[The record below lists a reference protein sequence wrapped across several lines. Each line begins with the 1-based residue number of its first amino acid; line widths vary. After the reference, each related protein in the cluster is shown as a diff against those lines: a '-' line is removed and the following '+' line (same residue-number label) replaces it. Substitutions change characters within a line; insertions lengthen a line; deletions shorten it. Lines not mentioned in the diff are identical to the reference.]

1 MLSSTNRGENMD
13 MDAVKNNIDREMAIL
28 TEGLRVLEALGG
40 KQAGLWRKMSGQA
53 LRLEVDRMN
62 SLAG

>member
-1 MLSSTNRGENMD
+1 MD

-28 TEGLRVLEALGG
+28 TEGLRVLEALSG